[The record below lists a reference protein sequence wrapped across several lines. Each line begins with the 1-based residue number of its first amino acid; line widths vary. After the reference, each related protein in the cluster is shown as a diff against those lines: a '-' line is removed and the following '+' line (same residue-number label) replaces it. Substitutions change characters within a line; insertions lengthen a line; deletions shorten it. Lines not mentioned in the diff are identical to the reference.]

1 MSENDQPI
9 SNWIC
14 MNRIDN
20 ILIMEINEVSE
31 ELFPDLKVE
40 NVKCQY
46 VNLS

>member
-1 MSENDQPI
+1 
-9 SNWIC
+9 

-20 ILIMEINEVSE
+20 ILIMEINEVNAE
-31 ELFPDLKVE
+31 FFPDLKVQ